1 MKEGTTFN
9 FWEQENNKKKLYI
22 KKKWSNFLK
31 EPDSKKKKKFR
42 LGAHTV
48 SVPTTQLSHCSRNTA
63 TENT

>member
-31 EPDSKKKKKFR
+31 EPDSKKKKNS
-42 LGAHTV
+42 G
-48 SVPTTQLSHCSRNTA
+48 SVPIRSLSQLLN
-63 TENT
+63 

>member
-31 EPDSKKKKKFR
+31 EPDSKKKKKIQAR
-42 LGAHTV
+42 CPYGLCPNYSTK
-48 SVPTTQLSHCSRNTA
+48 PL
-63 TENT
+63 